1 MNTLTIEVRS
11 LRDSLANAA
20 QAMEDLVPTETS
32 ISFDSPELLW
42 KVLTAKRWELL
53 KVMVGAG
60 PLALREIA
68 RRTGRDVKSV
78 HIDVHALLDAGVIER
93 RAAGFIF
100 PYDAVHVDF
109 FLKAG

>member
-1 MNTLTIEVRS
+1 MNTLTIEVRP

-68 RRTGRDVKSV
+68 RRTGRAVKSV
-78 HIDVHALLDAGVIER
+78 HMDVHALLDAGVIER
-93 RAAGFIF
+93 RAAGFTL

-109 FLKAG
+109 YLKAG

>member
-1 MNTLTIEVRS
+1 MNTLTIEVRP

-93 RAAGFIF
+93 RATGFIF